1 MLKTET
7 KNPAIAW
14 SQTTYPTGWGA
25 EMRDTK
31 ELLQPFSQEFLN
43 DLDSCLNSACARA
56 ITAETVTQE
65 DFSTPAIDATMQK
78 LLRDLRGGA
87 GLVISRGINAAA
99 YGPEA
104 LEVIYMGLGMHLGNA
119 VSQSSYGDVLGH
131 VAVRDKNSA
140 RGYTSD
146 RQLEL
151 HTDSAEIICLMCVR
165 KSVTGGES
173 VFASSLKI
181 RDVIARERPDLL
193 QVLQTGYPYHRR
205 GEEHPD
211 MEPITPYNI
220 PVFSEKDG
228 IISCRYVREII
239 EVAYRDLGKD
249 LNGIEKE
256 ALDYF
261 DEVANRPEISFDFQ
275 LEPGDIAWM
284 SNYQVLHARRSF
296 ENPDDLSCGRLL
308 YRLWLQDFPSR
319 PMVKEMLVYQN
330 PQGRQGIDPQKNRPA
345 GLAKY
350 STKNH

>member
-7 KNPAIAW
+7 KNPATAW
-14 SQTTYPTGWGA
+14 SQATYPTGWGS

-31 ELLQPFSQEFLN
+31 ELVQPFSREFLN
-43 DLDSCLNSACARA
+43 DLDSCLNSARARA

-65 DFSTPAIDATMQK
+65 DFSTPSIDATMQK
-78 LLRDLRGGA
+78 LLRELRGGS
-87 GLVISRGINAAA
+87 GLVISRGIDAAT
-99 YGPEA
+99 YSPEA
-104 LEVIYMGLGMHLGNA
+104 LEIIYMGLGMHLGNA

-193 QVLQTGYPYHRR
+193 RVLQTGYPYHRR

-228 IISCRYVREII
+228 IVSCRYVREII
-239 EVAYRDLGKD
+239 EVAYRDLDKD
-249 LNGIEKE
+249 LSGIEKE

-261 DEVANRPEISFDFQ
+261 DEVANRPEIAFDFQ

-284 SNYQVLHARRSF
+284 SNYQILHARRSF
-296 ENPDDLSCGRLL
+296 ENPDDLSFGRLL

>member
-1 MLKTET
+1 MLKTDS
-7 KNPAIAW
+7 KNPAIPW
-14 SQTTYPTGWGA
+14 SQKKYPTGWGA
-25 EMRDTK
+25 EMRDVQ
-31 ELLQPFSQEFLN
+31 ELVQPFAQEFLN
-43 DLDSCLNSACARA
+43 DLGSCLQSAQARG
-56 ITAETVTQE
+56 ITAETVTRE
-65 DFSTPAIDATMQK
+65 DFSTPAIDATMQM
-78 LLRDLRGGA
+78 LLQQLRGGA
-87 GLVISRGINAAA
+87 GLVISRGIDAAA
-99 YGPEA
+99 YSPQA
-104 LEVIYMGLGMHLGNA
+104 LEIIYMGLGMHLGNA
-119 VSQSSYGDVLGH
+119 VSQSSYGDILGH

-165 KSVTGGES
+165 KSVSGGES

-193 QVLQTGYPYHRR
+193 RILEAGFPYHRR

-211 MEPITPYNI
+211 AEPITPYNI

-228 IISCRYVREII
+228 LISCRYVREII
-239 EVAYRDLGKD
+239 EVAYRDLGKTFSD
-249 LNGIEKE
+249 TEKE

-261 DEVANRPEISFDFQ
+261 DAVANRPDVAFDVQ

-284 SNYQVLHARRSF
+284 NNYQILHARRAF
-296 ENPDDLSCGRLL
+296 ENPDDLSHGRLL

-330 PQGRQGIDPQKNRPA
+330 PQGRQGIDPQKDRPA

-350 STKNH
+350 ATKNH